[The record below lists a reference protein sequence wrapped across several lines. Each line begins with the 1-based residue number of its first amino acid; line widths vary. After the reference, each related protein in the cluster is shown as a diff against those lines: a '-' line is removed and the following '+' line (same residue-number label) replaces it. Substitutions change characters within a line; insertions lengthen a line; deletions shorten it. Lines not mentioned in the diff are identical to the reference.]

1 MDLMQTAFNVAVTL
15 IGFLGGWILKSV
27 TDTLKEMRADNHSL
41 RNKVQAME
49 ILVAGSYVRRE
60 DLEKFGETMFR
71 KLDKLEERV
80 IAAQARP

>member
-1 MDLMQTAFNVAVTL
+1 MDFMQTAFNVAVTL

-27 TDTLKEMRADNHSL
+27 TDTLKEMRASEHSL

-60 DLEKFGETMFR
+60 DLDKFGETMFR

-80 IAAQARP
+80 IAAQSRP

>member
-1 MDLMQTAFNVAVTL
+1 MDLVQTAFNVAVTL

-27 TDTLKEMRADNHSL
+27 TDTLKEMRVSEHNL

-60 DLEKFGETMFR
+60 DLDKFGETMFR

-80 IAAQARP
+80 IAAQSRP

>member
-1 MDLMQTAFNVAVTL
+1 MDLVQTAFNVAVTL

-27 TDTLKEMRADNHSL
+27 TDTLKEMRVSEHSL

-60 DLEKFGETMFR
+60 DLDKFGETMFR

-80 IAAQARP
+80 IAAQSRP